1 MPSSQKAAIV
11 PDPIHSALKNSDHHS
26 LSTLKL
32 LALLVEETSDILTA
46 ADVNFKPI
54 TWNKASEKIY
64 GLKAE
69 QVIGRELREFI
80 FIHYPNSNRK
90 EVREIIQTKG
100 EWRGEASFTRPTDQK
115 AITLL
120 MCFKQLKEESGNLLG
135 YLISAIDITERKEAE
150 SRLRESEQRFKD
162 MADSSPAMIW
172 LSDENDNTVYVNKK
186 WIEFTGQNISNDPNG
201 WSSLIHPEDR
211 DKTIAAYYK
220 GVNRKEQVTTVYRLR
235 RADGTYRWVHDI
247 SVPRFL
253 SNGKFVGYIGSVT
266 DIEVERQ
273 KHEELV
279 YQSTIL
285 ENVTDIVVTTDI
297 DFTVKSWNK
306 IAEENYGVSEREAVG
321 KSISDLVKF
330 NFYRTTREEAFIE
343 LDEKGI
349 WKGEVSIEKDGSNAK
364 YFLHTVK
371 KVANDEGNT
380 IGYLSMGRDITA
392 KRLAEEKLRESEQ
405 FYRTLI
411 ADSLDGMILLNT
423 EGLITFASPSVKN
436 VLYFEAEELVGKK
449 ALEFVHPDDAAWAGS
464 ALQKEMDEN
473 PEVKF
478 ITVRLLKK
486 NGQWLWC
493 NVRGHNLLSNPL
505 LKSVVVYFHDDTL
518 RKQAKDALQESENR
532 FRTLI
537 RDLQVGVFL
546 CDGDGKIMM
555 CNKAFTQMLSSS
567 EEWLIGRRVYEVLSA
582 DVINEQNEFVSLE
595 QRPLV
600 FTLQT
605 KQTMKNVVIGILHP
619 LTKERTWMIT
629 NCDPILDAEGNIKYV
644 VCSAMDI
651 TERKKMEEELISGQ
665 IAHQRQLTQATIDG
679 QENERKEIGKELHDN
694 IGQQLTTIKLFLDFA
709 KTTADENTAE
719 MVNMAL
725 KAVSDVI
732 NDVRAMSRSLVPSTL
747 KDLGLIES
755 INELI
760 DSLTRAKILKV
771 EFDHLEFDENILP
784 ENQKLTLFR
793 IVQEQLNNIV
803 KHACANI
810 VNIRLCSTA
819 QEFILEIKD
828 DGNGFDEKKIRKGLG
843 IINIKSRAELF
854 NGRATISS
862 LPGQGCALIVCFP
875 VPASFIN
882 D

>member
-1 MPSSQKAAIV
+1 M
-11 PDPIHSALKNSDHHS
+11 
-26 LSTLKL
+26 
-32 LALLVEETSDILTA
+32 
-46 ADVNFKPI
+46 
-54 TWNKASEKIY
+54 
-64 GLKAE
+64 
-69 QVIGRELREFI
+69 
-80 FIHYPNSNRK
+80 
-90 EVREIIQTKG
+90 IQSKG
-100 EWRGEASFTRPTDQK
+100 EWRGEASFIRPTDQK

-120 MCFKQLKEESGNLLG
+120 MCFKQLRESGTLLG

-172 LSDENDNTVYVNKK
+172 LSDENDNTVYANKK
-186 WIEFTGQNISNDPNG
+186 WIEFTGQNISYDPNG

-220 GVNRKEQVTTVYRLR
+220 GVDQKEQVITVYRLR

-253 SNGKFVGYIGSVT
+253 SNGNFVGYIGSVT

-306 IAEENYGVSEREAVG
+306 IARENYGITEREAIG
-321 KSISDLVKF
+321 KNISDLVRF
-330 NFYRTTREEAFIE
+330 NFYGTTKEEAFIE
-343 LDEKGI
+343 LKGKGI
-349 WKGEVSIEKDGSNAK
+349 WKGEVSIDKDDGTK

-371 KVANDEGNT
+371 KVTDDAGNT
-380 IGYLSMGRDITA
+380 IGYLSIGRDITA

-423 EGLITFASPSVKN
+423 EGIITFASPSVKN
-436 VLYFEAEELVGKK
+436 VLNFEAEELVGKK
-449 ALEFVHPDDAAWAGS
+449 GVDFVHPDDAAWAGT
-464 ALQKEMDEN
+464 AFQKEVEQN
-473 PEVKF
+473 PAVKF

-493 NVRGHNLLSNPL
+493 TIRGHNLLSNPL

-518 RKQAKDALQESENR
+518 RKQAKDALQESETR

-537 RDLQVGVFL
+537 LDLQVGVFL
-546 CDGDGKIMM
+546 CDGDGKIIM
-555 CNKAFTQMLSSS
+555 CNKAFSQTLSSS
-567 EEWLIGRRVYEVLSA
+567 EERLIGHRVYEVLSDDA
-582 DVINEQNEFVSLE
+582 INEQNEAISRE

-600 FTLQT
+600 QTLQT
-605 KQTMKNVVIGILHP
+605 KRAIKNAVIGVLNP
-619 LTKERTWMIT
+619 LTKQRTWIIT
-629 NCDPILDAEGNIKYV
+629 NCDPILDAEGNIKHV
-644 VCSAMDI
+644 ICSAMDI
-651 TERKKMEEELISGQ
+651 TERKKMEEKLISGQ

-709 KTTADENTAE
+709 KSTADENTAE

-732 NDVRAMSRSLVPSTL
+732 NDVRAMSRSLIPSTL

-760 DSLTRAKILKV
+760 DSLTRAKIVKI

-803 KHACANI
+803 KHACAKT
-810 VNIRLCSTA
+810 VNIRLFAAA

-828 DGNGFDEKKIRKGLG
+828 DGNGFDAKKVRKGLG

-854 NGRATISS
+854 NGKAIISS
-862 LPGQGCALIVCFP
+862 QPGKGCALTVCFP
-875 VPASFIN
+875 VPVSLVN